1 MTNEE
6 RSRVYYSNQELK
18 LLNMEAHAITT
29 LSQDLPEIVNG
40 GTHLRE
46 KDRRNSGRT
55 IFTATATILNTKQR
69 DSRFGLNDEGTTTPT
84 STTSNATNNT
94 NNNSKEGTLIVDT
107 LRGLEL
113 IMFPKRKRNKMLA
126 LRSLLKYQQLL
137 KSKPHLST
145 ERKEQALAMASV
157 KLNLWS
163 TKVAI
168 ETARLDAL
176 RAYDGCDYL
185 IPIEPLTLVKDDE
198 SKMMQMKQPFSFYEK
213 KMRGEEDNENV
224 GKQYHHQKQHQQLKR
239 KYGRRNSFRRVTYDN
254 KDSRND
260 ESVNSHGRR
269 STPAQELSM
278 ANTIINYDAIFQ
290 HESESKRRKRR

>member
-6 RSRVYYSNQELK
+6 RSQVYYSNQELK

-40 GTHLRE
+40 GTYLRE
-46 KDRRNSGRT
+46 KDRRNSGST

-69 DSRFGLNDEGTTTPT
+69 DSRLGLNDEGTTTPT

-94 NNNSKEGTLIVDT
+94 NNDSKKGTVIVDT

-126 LRSLLKYQQLL
+126 LCSLLKYQQLL

-145 ERKEQALAMASV
+145 ERREQALAMASV

-176 RAYDGCDYL
+176 RAYEGCDYF
-185 IPIEPLTLVKDDE
+185 PIEPLTSVKDDE
-198 SKMMQMKQPFSFYEK
+198 SEMMQMKQPFSSFKKKTMAEENYEV
-213 KMRGEEDNENV
+213 V

-239 KYGRRNSFRRVTYDN
+239 KYGRSNSFRRVTYDN

-269 STPAQELSM
+269 STPALELSM
-278 ANTIINYDAIFQ
+278 ANTIINYYAIFQ
-290 HESESKRRKRR
+290 HESESKRRKMR